1 MTENVSFNPFE
12 DRLSRD
18 IRNTLS
24 SGFAEAIETEKSE
37 YLFSLL
43 KKFQVK
49 KLPGYCTD
57 YIEDR
62 TLRYKQALKT
72 LSTCDKDPIH
82 RSLILWDLELFF
94 EVHEVLEHAWYT
106 AEGSMKETLQA
117 LIRAAGVYIKLEY
130 GYISQAEKIAE
141 KSRAAL
147 LKNRSLL
154 QHYFELEKLISALTR
169 LQENPPKLLG

>member
-1 MTENVSFNPFE
+1 MIEKALFNPFE

-24 SGFAEAIETEKSE
+24 SGLAEAIETGNGES
-37 YLFSLL
+37 LLSLL
-43 KKFQVK
+43 KKYQKK
-49 KLPGYCTD
+49 KLPDYCSD

-62 TLRYKQALKT
+62 YMRYTQALEA
-72 LSTCDKDPIH
+72 LSTGENNPI
-82 RSLILWDLELFF
+82 RRGLILWDLELFF

-106 AEGSMKETLQA
+106 AEGKMKETLQA

-130 GYISQAEKIAE
+130 GYIPQAEKIAE
-141 KSRAAL
+141 KSRNVL

-154 QHYFELEKLISALTR
+154 QHYFEPDKLISALTR
-169 LQENPPKLLG
+169 LQTSPPKLLG